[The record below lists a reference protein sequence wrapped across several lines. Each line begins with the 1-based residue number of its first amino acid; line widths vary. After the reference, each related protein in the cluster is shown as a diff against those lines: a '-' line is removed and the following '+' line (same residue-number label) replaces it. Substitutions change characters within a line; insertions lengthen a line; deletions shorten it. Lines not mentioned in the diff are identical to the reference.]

1 MLQPMQPVGQQKPG
15 MNMPQGAKPQAPGQQ
30 TMPAGAAMQRGILP
44 GGIASNPEDIKA
56 AYGGTP
62 GGQQKL
68 QQAAQQGDYLSAIA
82 LNEILE
88 EERQKAS
95 AKAAQMGQG
104 KPPTIVDKKR
114 QEAVDLRKQDLQDQQ
129 VKRLGME
136 NQRSQQAMAQ
146 MVGQAARPQMPG
158 IAGLP
163 AQNVAEPK
171 AMAAGGIIA
180 FAGDTD
186 GSYVNPPTNQPQVD
200 ETVIIEIMQRN
211 PGISRD
217 DAVRLA
223 TGQGLGEPRPVGK
236 PLGLRQL
243 VEQTGRQM
251 IGRDPRTAEIEA
263 RENYMK
269 YGGFSPEE
277 KAAQEKRIAD
287 LEAYDKEA
295 YDPGTMRTQ
304 RLMRSLSAARGMSG
318 AESLGNY
325 GLASSLYRDK
335 QRELERQRMI
345 DRQKKAEEFM
355 EAQRGARIKGYEAGT
370 QAGKG
375 AREEQLGGMRELG
388 DIVTANIAAG
398 SRVGA
403 SGNKNLEDARQQV
416 ASDPEIGILKKQII
430 DGGFQPGQ
438 PEYNSLLKRIYQRE
452 ADIYRGWGV
461 QPPGTALPEEPEAP
475 PKEEG
480 GLSKIF
486 KNISNAMKPGG
497 SEQAGLPEGAQFIGY
512 AKGTNKRVY
521 KMPDGKMYTEQ

>member
-1 MLQPMQPVGQQKPG
+1 
-15 MNMPQGAKPQAPGQQ
+15 
-30 TMPAGAAMQRGILP
+30 
-44 GGIASNPEDIKA
+44 
-56 AYGGTP
+56 
-62 GGQQKL
+62 
-68 QQAAQQGDYLSAIA
+68 
-82 LNEILE
+82 
-88 EERQKAS
+88 
-95 AKAAQMGQG
+95 MGQG

-146 MVGQAARPQMPG
+146 MVGQAARPQMQG

-163 AQNVAEPK
+163 AQNVAQPQ
-171 AMAAGGIIA
+171 AMAAGGIVA
-180 FAGDTD
+180 FEGGGD
-186 GSYVNPPTNQPQVD
+186 VNPPTNQPQVD

-269 YGGFSPEE
+269 YGGYSPEE
-277 KAAQEKRIAD
+277 KAAQDKRIAD

-304 RLMRSLSAARGMSG
+304 RLLRSLSAARGMSG

-335 QRELERQRMI
+335 QRELERQRMV

-375 AREEQLGGMRELG
+375 AREEQLGGIRELG
-388 DIVTANIAAG
+388 DILTTEMNVATRGGGAAG
-398 SRVGA
+398 IANKATEDA
-403 SGNKNLEDARQQV
+403 SQAVARDRTIINLERFIKD
-416 ASDPEIGILKKQII
+416 
-430 DGGFQPGQ
+430 
-438 PEYNSLLKRIYQRE
+438 NSLEPGTEEYDKIQKRIDDR
-452 ADIYRGWGV
+452 ARAIYKSF
-461 QPPGTALPEEPEAP
+461 PGAVYPEFPAEEIVAPP

-486 KNISNAMKPGG
+486 KNISNAMQSGDK
-497 SEQAGLPEGAQFIGY
+497 SAAGLPEGAQFIGY